1 MILSKLKYHFQP
13 VAALAIRCLSVLAGF
28 FVTFYIGRTLGPQ
41 ANGAYGL
48 VTQTAMF
55 LSVIAVGGLDMA
67 SVRELSRTAASKTLI
82 DRGTYVSVL
91 GWSMLIAL
99 VISCVLI
106 FGGHKVTTLLLK
118 SDQTL
123 FTMAIM
129 ALIFISRTLTRIMS
143 AILRS
148 QKVYIFGQ
156 SVEGLFIPCVV
167 SLGLLVWSFDS
178 VEQILTMTAIVGIV
192 TGILGVSVGFRY
204 TTSDGTG
211 LKVPFRNLLKVA
223 LPLWS
228 VAIALNIAD
237 WYSLV
242 TVAGVLGVYQ
252 AGIYRIAYQVST
264 VLSIITVGLY
274 SVFSTRI
281 GAAKA
286 AGNLEQIA
294 LLGRSAT
301 RLSLAFA
308 LPVLFVMFV
317 FAPQIL
323 NIVGEEFV
331 AGVTVLRIMAVVQF
345 IYVATGPCG
354 LTLAMCGHER
364 TNLAI
369 TVVSL
374 AILLFLAPV
383 SARWFGLEGISA
395 FIGLTMA
402 ARNIASF
409 VAVRH
414 LTGINIFTGR
424 VTPVGNLADA
434 SA

>member
-1 MILSKLKYHFQP
+1 MIAKLKQHFQP
-13 VAALAIRCLSVLAGF
+13 LAALAIRGSSVLAGF

-41 ANGAYGL
+41 ANGVYGL

-67 SVRELSRTAASKTLI
+67 SVRELSRTVALRTSI
-82 DRGTYVSVL
+82 DRYTYVRVV

-99 VISCVLI
+99 AISCVLLL
-106 FGGHKVTTLLLK
+106 GGHKVSHLLMK
-118 SDQTL
+118 SDQSFSMTVL
-123 FTMAIM
+123 LAV
-129 ALIFISRTLTRIMS
+129 IFVSRTLTRIMS

-148 QKVYIFGQ
+148 QKSFIFGQ
-156 SVEGLFIPCVV
+156 SIEVLFIPVAV
-167 SLGLLVWSFDS
+167 SLVLLTGTLRS
-178 VEQILTMTAIVGIV
+178 VEQILTFTALAGII
-192 TGILGVSVGFRY
+192 TGAGAVLAGLRY
-204 TTSDGTG
+204 TVSDGTG
-211 LKVPFRNLLKVA
+211 LRIPFRDLLKVA

-242 TVAGVLGVYQ
+242 TVAGVLGVYE
-252 AGIYRIAYQVST
+252 AGLYRVAYQVSS

-274 SVFSTRI
+274 SVFSARI
-281 GAAKA
+281 SAARA
-286 AGNLEQIA
+286 AGDLKRIA

-308 LPVLFVMFV
+308 APVLLTMFV

-323 NIVGEEFV
+323 QLVGDEFV
-331 AGVTVLRIMAVVQF
+331 AGVPVLRIMAVVQA

-354 LTLAMCGHER
+354 LTLAMCGQER

-369 TVVSL
+369 TLTSL
-374 AILLFLAPV
+374 AFLLIFAPL
-383 SARWFGLEGISA
+383 SARWGGLAGVSV

-402 ARNIASF
+402 ARNVASF

-414 LTGINIFTGR
+414 LTGINIITGQVKP
-424 VTPVGNLADA
+424 VTRKIVL
-434 SA
+434 